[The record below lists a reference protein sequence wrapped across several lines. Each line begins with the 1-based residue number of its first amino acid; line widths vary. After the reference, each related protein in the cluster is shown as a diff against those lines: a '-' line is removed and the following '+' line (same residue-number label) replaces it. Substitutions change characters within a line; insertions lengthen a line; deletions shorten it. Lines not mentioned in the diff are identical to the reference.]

1 MPAMSDRAIR
11 NLEHLRRS
19 ASTARVLNLLKVA
32 DDHGHTDEW
41 AEKPMFQTP
50 SLNTSLIIKHRL
62 RRNETDSF
70 PGRRQVATKL
80 VLPIDV
86 NDLKT
91 GGRFVFVNQIGFE
104 RVMLEAFGLPPEH
117 PDIRTLRLM
126 DQLPSLDPFLLREQL
141 RRGGVDAAPCYFAIS
156 EADLAKM
163 SAFVEREVEPLVR
176 MSLGADQDTSH
187 SSARMANK
195 ILSNTPGDRLEALRL
210 TLRLEPEQYQ
220 EGVFCW
226 KGFLYYKWALS
237 SLTQDIAKV
246 ADEVSTISPH
256 GPVDASAREYIR
268 RGRSV
273 LRSNIVQTC
282 DKVSQTLRYY
292 DEAYAGLTTRG
303 EPLAFRDFLLEAP
316 HLFTRL
322 GDQLGAIQHIVSFW
336 RFRFNP
342 QSAPVQVDELID
354 IFMDFETGLMG
365 RNLED
370 LAAEFQV

>member
-1 MPAMSDRAIR
+1 
-11 NLEHLRRS
+11 
-19 ASTARVLNLLKVA
+19 
-32 DDHGHTDEW
+32 
-41 AEKPMFQTP
+41 
-50 SLNTSLIIKHRL
+50 
-62 RRNETDSF
+62 
-70 PGRRQVATKL
+70 
-80 VLPIDV
+80 
-86 NDLKT
+86 
-91 GGRFVFVNQIGFE
+91 
-104 RVMLEAFGLPPEH
+104 MLSAFGLPPEH

-176 MSLGADQDTSH
+176 MSIGADQDASH

-246 ADEVSTISPH
+246 ADEVASITPH
-256 GPVDASAREYIR
+256 GPVDASSKEYIR

-336 RFRFNP
+336 RFRFAP

>member
-1 MPAMSDRAIR
+1 MTDRAIR

-41 AEKPMFQTP
+41 AERPMFQTP

-80 VLPIDV
+80 VLPIDM

-91 GGRFVFVNQIGFE
+91 GGRFVFVNQIGF
-104 RVMLEAFGLPPEH
+104 
-117 PDIRTLRLM
+117 
-126 DQLPSLDPFLLREQL
+126 
-141 RRGGVDAAPCYFAIS
+141 GGVEAAPCYFAIS

-163 SAFVEREVEPLVR
+163 SAFVEREIEPLVR
-176 MSLGADQDTSH
+176 LSLGENQDASH

-246 ADEVSTISPH
+246 ADEVASISPF
-256 GPVDASAREYIR
+256 GPVDASSKEYIR

-336 RFRFNP
+336 RFRFSPN
-342 QSAPVQVDELID
+342 SAPVQVDELID

>member
-1 MPAMSDRAIR
+1 MSDRAIR

>member
-1 MPAMSDRAIR
+1 MTDRAVR
-11 NLEHLRRS
+11 NLEHLRRT

-41 AEKPMFQTP
+41 AERPMFQTP

-80 VLPIDV
+80 VLPIDTT
-86 NDLKT
+86 DLKT

-104 RVMLEAFGLPPEH
+104 RVMLEAFGLPAEH

-156 EADLAKM
+156 EADLARM
-163 SAFVEREVEPLVR
+163 SAFVEREIEPLVTL
-176 MSLGADQDTSH
+176 SIGANVDTTH
-187 SSARMANK
+187 SSARMASK
-195 ILSNTPGDRLEALRL
+195 ILSNTPGDRLEALRM

-226 KGFLYYKWALS
+226 KGFLYYKWCLS
-237 SLTQDIAKV
+237 SLMQDIVRV
-246 ADEVSTISPH
+246 ADEVANVTPW
-256 GPVDASAREYIR
+256 GPVDPSAREYIR
-268 RGRSV
+268 RGRGV
-273 LRSNIVQTC
+273 LRSNIMQTC
-282 DKVSQTLRYY
+282 EKVSQTLKYY
-292 DEAYAGLTTRG
+292 DHAYAGLTQRG
-303 EPLAFRDFLLEAP
+303 DPLAFRDFLLEAP
-316 HLFTRL
+316 HLFSKL

-336 RFRFNP
+336 RFRFNKDSP
-342 QSAPVQVDELID
+342 PVQVDELID

-365 RNLED
+365 RNFDD